1 MTYDVVDGSGTYTI
15 TDGNVD
21 IDRLLARVLRGM
33 CPRGKWRDER
43 GQHREMQLL
52 ADLLDERATE
62 RERRLTAG
70 LKP

>member
-1 MTYDVVDGSGTYTI
+1 MTHDLADGTTYTI

-21 IDRLLARVLRGM
+21 IDRRLARVLRYLAG
-33 CPRGKWRDER
+33 PYNPEIHSSQIGDIHW
-43 GQHREMQLL
+43 L